1 MDGLVLPALAY
12 AVVMIFT
19 PGPNNIS
26 ASSLGMRTG
35 YRGSVPYF
43 LGMTAGFFTILLF
56 SGLLT
61 DFLTTNYGRFAHYLK
76 WIGAGYIAYL
86 ALSLF
91 IHRRGE
97 ATRPKG
103 LNEGFLGGLVLQF
116 VNPKGVLFG
125 ITTYVSFS
133 SLLTGSLWK
142 TLASAGVLA
151 MIGFA
156 AVSTWA
162 VVGAGLSRMLTKK
175 LYRTLFDVVM
185 ALLLLYSAVSI
196 LLH

>member
-1 MDGLVLPALAY
+1 MNGCTGSFRGTSVSSLVLPALAY

-26 ASSLGMRTG
+26 ASSLGMRAG
-35 YRGSVPYF
+35 YRGSLPYF

-56 SGLLT
+56 AGLLA
-61 DFLTTNYGRFAHYLK
+61 DFLTRNYGRFAHFLK
-76 WIGAGYIAYL
+76 WIGAGYIGYL
-86 ALSLF
+86 ALSRF

-97 ATRPKG
+97 ARRPKG
-103 LNEGFLGGLVLQF
+103 PNEGFLAGLVLQF

-142 TLASAGVLA
+142 TLASAVVLA

-156 AVSTWA
+156 AVTTWA
-162 VVGAGLSRMLTKK
+162 VVGAVLPVYSVRSSTVLSS
-175 LYRTLFDVVM
+175 TL
-185 ALLLLYSAVSI
+185 
-196 LLH
+196 